1 MARHVFEWISLDAS
15 TWRISADKAGFL
27 NPFDLSRESL
37 ASAVLADP
45 EILNDCPCPYCKGTS
60 FVQIINM
67 PFKQRIILLRQ
78 HNWWV
83 LQKAFRE
90 LYDHSIDIIQLGK
103 FLKTRSKHPAK
114 VDELI
119 DILSFVDIVK
129 DSDISLLQ
137 DRVGFKP

>member
-1 MARHVFEWISLDAS
+1 
-15 TWRISADKAGFL
+15 
-27 NPFDLSRESL
+27 
-37 ASAVLADP
+37 
-45 EILNDCPCPYCKGTS
+45 
-60 FVQIINM
+60 M
-67 PFKQRIILLRQ
+67 PFKQRVYLLRQ

-90 LYDHSIDIIQLGK
+90 LYDHSIDIIQLEK

-119 DILSFVDIVK
+119 NILSLVDMMK

-137 DRVGFKP
+137 DLIGIGLKKQKSTFRLQTVSV